1 MPPPAGRSA
10 FQSMRIMAPMDSTR
24 SRMQVADI
32 DHELDQAQKEGPVRD
47 ITIPPCPEL
56 LSALM
61 HEMRQP
67 DPDPAEI
74 TRIAGSDVALAAA
87 LMRVANSPFYSR
99 ARSATTVAEA
109 VTLLGMGQTA
119 AILTGILTRNAIP
132 VNSPLLEH
140 FWETS
145 TRRSLA
151 MAFIARQ
158 LYGVDAEVAQTC
170 GLFMHVGLPILL
182 QGLRGYSGTLAEAL
196 ARQDRSFT
204 ETENAAHRT
213 DHAVVGAIVARTWH
227 LPPVIAF
234 AIRLHHDF
242 TVLRVSSIPA
252 GVRTLVAVAA
262 VAEHLVAD
270 FEGVPRQPE
279 WERHGAA
286 CLAYLQLGESEV
298 DLWIDTLHPVFEAVA
313 LN

>member
-1 MPPPAGRSA
+1 MG
-10 FQSMRIMAPMDSTR
+10 
-24 SRMQVADI
+24 MQVTDI
-32 DHELDQAQKEGPVRD
+32 DRELDQARSEGPVRD
-47 ITIPPCPEL
+47 IVIPPCPEL
-56 LSALM
+56 LAALQL
-61 HEMRQP
+61 EMRQS

-74 TRIAGSDVALAAA
+74 TRIAGSDVAMAAA
-87 LMRVANSPFYSR
+87 LMRVANSPMYSR
-99 ARSATTVAEA
+99 ARSASTVSEA
-109 VTLLGMGQTA
+109 VTMLGMGQA
-119 AILTGILTRNAIP
+119 ASILTGFLARSSIRA
-132 VNSPLLEH
+132 NSPLIEH

-151 MAFIARQ
+151 MAYIARQ

-170 GLFMHVGLPILL
+170 GLFMHVGIPIML
-182 QGLRGYSGTLAEAL
+182 QGVRGYAGTLAEAM

-204 ETENAAHRT
+204 ETENAVHRT

-252 GVRTLVAVAA
+252 GVRTLVALAA

-270 FEGVPRQPE
+270 FEGVQQQRE
-279 WERHGAA
+279 WERFGPA
-286 CLAYLQLGESEV
+286 CLGYLQIGASEV
-298 DLWIDTLHPVFEAVA
+298 GLWVDTLHPVFEGVVLA
-313 LN
+313 

>member
-1 MPPPAGRSA
+1 
-10 FQSMRIMAPMDSTR
+10 
-24 SRMQVADI
+24 VA
-32 DHELDQAQKEGPVRD
+32 
-47 ITIPPCPEL
+47 
-56 LSALM
+56 
-61 HEMRQP
+61 
-67 DPDPAEI
+67 
-74 TRIAGSDVALAAA
+74 RIAGSDVALAAA
-87 LMRVANSPFYSR
+87 LMRVANSPFFSR
-99 ARSATTVAEA
+99 ARPATTVAEA

-119 AILTGILTRNAIP
+119 GILTGFLTRRAIP

-158 LYGVDAEVAQTC
+158 LYGVDSEIAQTC
-170 GLFMHVGLPILL
+170 GLFLHVGLPILL

-204 ETENAAHRT
+204 ETENATHRT
-213 DHAVVGAIVARTWH
+213 DHAIVGAIVARTWH

-242 TVLRVSSIPA
+242 TILRVSSIPA

-262 VAEHLVAD
+262 VAEHLVAN
-270 FEGVPRQPE
+270 FEGMAQQSE

-313 LN
+313 LS

>member
-1 MPPPAGRSA
+1 MTKAAKPATL
-10 FQSMRIMAPMDSTR
+10 QI
-24 SRMQVADI
+24 ADI
-32 DHELDQAQKEGPVRD
+32 DRELDQARAEGPVRD
-47 ITIPPCPEL
+47 IVIPPCPEL
-56 LSALM
+56 LTALQL
-61 HEMRQP
+61 EMRQP
-67 DPDPAEI
+67 DPDPAEV

-87 LMRVANSPFYSR
+87 LLRLANSPLYSR
-99 ARSATTVAEA
+99 ARPAHTVAEA
-109 VTLLGMGQTA
+109 VSLLGLGQTA
-119 AILTGILTRNAIP
+119 AILTGFLARSSIP
-132 VNSPLLEH
+132 ANSPLLEH

-182 QGLRGYSGTLAEAL
+182 QGLRGYAGTLAEAM

-204 ETENAAHRT
+204 ETENVAHRT
-213 DHAVVGAIVARTWH
+213 DHAVVGAIVARTWY

-242 TVLRVSSIPA
+242 HVLRVSSIPA
-252 GVRTLVAVAA
+252 GVRTLVALAA

-270 FEGVPRQPE
+270 FEGVQPQRE
-279 WERHGAA
+279 WAQHGPA
-286 CLAYLQLGESEV
+286 CLAYLQIGESEV
-298 DLWIDTLHPVFEAVA
+298 DLWVDTLHPVFESVVLA
-313 LN
+313 